1 VQLPEIMIDPTIT
14 QETETM
20 TDPTTTNPITPKYN
34 ARLIIGRIGRS
45 EISGAVTGTVVSSF
59 SASSREEAAARAQQE
74 ANRLGKRVW
83 LSLIGSDATLFTP
96 AS

>member
-1 VQLPEIMIDPTIT
+1 VQLPEIMIDPTTT
-14 QETETM
+14 QATETKM
-20 TDPTTTNPITPKYN
+20 TTYT
-34 ARLIIGRIGRS
+34 ARILSGRLRTS
-45 EISGAVTGTVVSSF
+45 KISGAVTGTVESSF
-59 SASSREEAAARAQQE
+59 SASSREEAAARAQRE